1 MLIAPRAAGGA
12 PGPRLRPASQAQVRL
27 AGRQEGGITSGGRQ
41 GWAAQRT
48 PQERTGE
55 HGEENQC
62 LPKYLQ
68 NKNLQIKTILMQ
80 KIKKGVTAFF
90 LPSSSSSLPMP
101 PAPQPPESRRQE
113 RALQQD
119 GEEAPTHTTREGA
132 ALPPAAAPATTPGP
146 QPKPG
151 PEPPPVRPRRLT
163 EGGVAPG
170 VAPPTARAHVAW
182 VGVRRWNQASALFP
196 LSRLAPPC
204 SAASH
209 KLNGGCVLGAFA
221 ARSVLLRERTENPRP
236 RLSEIA
242 VIQVRETYDLTL
254 RSLRL
259 T

>member
-1 MLIAPRAAGGA
+1 
-12 PGPRLRPASQAQVRL
+12 
-27 AGRQEGGITSGGRQ
+27 
-41 GWAAQRT
+41 
-48 PQERTGE
+48 
-55 HGEENQC
+55 
-62 LPKYLQ
+62 
-68 NKNLQIKTILMQ
+68 
-80 KIKKGVTAFF
+80 
-90 LPSSSSSLPMP
+90 MP

-170 VAPPTARAHVAW
+170 MAPPTARAHVAW
-182 VGVRRWNQASALFP
+182 VGARRWNQASALFP

-204 SAASH
+204 SPASH
-209 KLNGGCVLGAFA
+209 KLNGGCVLGAFT
-221 ARSVLLRERTENPRP
+221 ARSVLLRERTENPRL
-236 RLSEIA
+236 RLSETA
-242 VIQVRETYDLTL
+242 VVQVRETYDLTR
-254 RSLRL
+254 RSLRP